1 MALST
6 SNLNQYDIEYP
17 DYSMTSVFDTV
28 IATQVAALRSTGDLT
43 TAVDLSLG
51 ATGAINFAASGSN
64 LLALNALPDGS
75 AILGATNSMQISLL
89 PGDTAKTTNIG
100 SFVVSESGTTQN
112 IYTNL
117 SELDILNNLKVQ
129 GSEIV
134 NNDLMV
140 GGSVLGASLNMMRNF
155 GDKKVGYGFRIS
167 DNSNLELYK
176 YDDSANATKR
186 IAILGRGDVS
196 GPSDVPDFPLP
207 GANIAENAGLVFEAN
222 WQVNQLSN
230 VYLLSGSNVGIGVT
244 TPSNALEVVGNAQ
257 FTSVSVSG
265 NIVPNEDI
273 TYDLGTSTNRFRD
286 LFLSGNTI
294 SLGSTTISSSA
305 SGGSAFS
312 AVEAS
317 NIHVSVELNA
327 ASATFA
333 STSIPSLGLT
343 ANLPFDGALTDSVG
357 LVSFSNVVG
366 TAAYTSTCKIGS
378 SALDLTANTAMAS
391 ASNYITYKA
400 ASNLAGP
407 ISMAMWFKPAS
418 LSTAG
423 NFQTIAG
430 FGSSNSFAYDF
441 VMSSLGVY
449 SDLFIAGATFATA
462 VAPVVAG
469 NWYHICSTVSPGG
482 AHSVY
487 LNGNLVSSVSGVPA
501 TGLITS
507 AKIGKTTT
515 PVSMFRVGAQAGTAR
530 QAFKGIIDD
539 IRIYRRALT
548 AFEVGCLYNIT
559 NATPSAPGLN
569 ISAAGQMAIGK
580 AVPSQALD
588 VVGSITATSVVSASN
603 VSASNMTVANAIAA
617 TSMVASD
624 TISASNVVA
633 SNVAI
638 SSGMSAAS
646 LTLTGAAKAASF
658 AATSA
663 AGSVTASNIFGSNA
677 QLNTVTVSGP
687 ATLSS
692 SLDLA
697 GAARLSN
704 ALDVAQAATFYS
716 TIDVKGATTLES
728 TLALTGA
735 ATFASSLG
743 VSGAVGLSNA
753 LAVAQAATL
762 YSTIDVKG
770 AATLESSLALSGA
783 ANLASALNVSGAAI
797 LASSLDLAGAARMSN
812 ALDVAQAATLYST
825 IDVKGAA
832 TLESTL
838 ALSGAANL
846 ASALNVSGAAILASS
861 LDLAGAARLSNSLD
875 VAQAATLYSTVD
887 VKGAAT
893 LESTLALSGA
903 ANLASALN
911 VSGAAILAS
920 SLGVSGA
927 AGFSNAV
934 AIAKAATLYDT
945 LDVKGAATLES
956 TLALSGAANLASALN
971 VSGAA
976 ILASSL
982 DLAGAARM
990 SNSLDVAQ
998 AATLYSTVDVKGAA
1012 TFESTLALSGAAN
1025 LASALNVSG
1034 AAILASS
1041 LGVSGAAGF
1050 SNAVAIAKAATLY
1063 DTIDVKGA
1071 ATLESTLALS
1081 GAANLANALNVSG
1094 AAILASSL
1102 GVSGAAGFSNAVD
1115 IAKAATLYDALDVKG
1130 AATLESTLALSG
1142 AANLASSLNVSGAAI
1157 LTSSLDLAGA
1167 ARLSNA
1173 LDVAQAATLYSTID
1187 VKGAATL
1194 ESTLALAGAA
1204 NLASS
1209 LNVSGAA
1216 TLASALD
1223 LAGAARLSNSLDVAQ
1238 AATMYSTLD
1247 VKGAATLESS
1257 LALSGAANLASA
1269 LNVSGAAILASSLG
1283 VSGAVA
1289 LSNSLAVA
1297 KAATLY
1303 DALDV
1308 KGAATLES
1316 TLAVSGAANLASAL
1330 NVSGAAIL
1338 ASSLA
1343 LSGAATLSSSL
1354 DLVGAARM
1362 SNTLDVAHAA
1372 TLYSTLTVKDDV
1384 LIADAACLDTIS
1396 TSGTLNI
1403 ATKNANTV
1411 NIATAD
1417 KVQVVNICT
1426 HESASVINLGGV
1438 NDTVNI
1444 KGTLAY
1450 INATNLEI
1458 SDKAVVVNKG
1468 GSAATGASAGI
1479 LVEEAGA
1486 NTGYVIVDG
1495 TRASWNL
1502 LAPAS
1507 AGIVSI
1513 TPGAAGFTINQGS
1526 HNPVSL
1532 AAASNGLTL
1541 DNQVVGLGLSS
1552 GSTNGALAAADWTA
1566 FNNASTKVNGSSVS
1580 QTELGYVVGVTSSIQ
1595 TQFSN
1600 ASAAL
1605 VAQSNAEG
1613 SARVSLS
1620 NAVAAQFT
1628 AASNMTLLTASQCNI
1643 TNVGVLK
1650 GLSIAGNILPT
1661 SNLAYDLGASN
1672 MRFRDLYLSGNTIDL
1687 GGAKVSK
1694 SANGGLSIGS
1704 NVYADTVLGITGS
1717 FSSNL
1722 SAQSFNATTIT
1733 ASTFSGAIS
1742 TAAQPNITSLGT
1754 LTGLSMNG
1762 TLVMTNSSAIDA
1774 PSTGT
1779 LNIGTVNASN
1789 INIGSSTLAQTIN
1802 IGQGYANSVIN
1813 IGGSTA
1819 DTLNINAAVNISGGV
1834 THLKATVV
1842 DIADKSLT
1850 LNKGGAQ
1857 YSGYGAGIE
1866 IEENNVITGY
1876 VQVSGDA
1883 LRTSWQLQAP
1893 GSAGIVSIT
1902 PGASGFTLNQGSH
1915 DAVSLGASSNG
1926 LSISNQVVSLGLAS
1940 ASAPGAL
1947 SASDWTSFNN
1957 NASAITSLSNAVA
1970 SSQSA
1975 AIASLSNAVASSQ
1988 SSALASLSNAEA
2000 ASLAALSNAEAA
2012 VILAQGSAQTS
2023 ALSSLSNAVASSQSS
2038 AIASLSNAVAS
2049 SQSSAIASLSN
2060 AVASSQSSL
2069 SNAVASS
2076 QSSAIASLSN
2086 AVASSQSSAISSLSN
2101 AVATSQSSAIA
2112 SLSNA
2117 VASSQSALSNA
2128 IATKDAAISLAAS
2141 NVVLQTAAQPNVT
2154 SVGTLSSLAVQNN
2167 VNLVAGALQFN
2178 GANVVSANSTSNL
2191 VFNAP
2196 AANGMFTWQSSAA
2209 ANLMQLDNSGKLTVI
2224 GDLNAYGTIASASD
2238 RRLKRDIEPIASA
2251 LDKVA
2256 ALNGVNFTMIESGK
2270 RCTGLIAQ
2278 DVEAVL
2284 PEAVLE
2290 LDSGF
2295 KSIAYANLVGL
2306 LVEAIKELK
2315 AKLPQ

>member
-770 AATLESSLALSGA
+770 AATLESS
-783 ANLASALNVSGAAI
+783 
-797 LASSLDLAGAARMSN
+797 
-812 ALDVAQAATLYST
+812 
-825 IDVKGAA
+825 
-832 TLESTL
+832 L